1 MMTIIV
7 NKMSWQRSSHYNSS
21 PWMKVIKN
29 GFILSMIRECYD
41 AAADNEVIYLL
52 NCQKHY
58 SEGIMSAMAS
68 QITSFTIVYSTVNS
82 GVDETKNPSSVSL
95 AFVREIHRLPGHKGS
110 VTRKMFPFDDLI
122 VSQSNTQL
130 SLRQTRPKITNIFS
144 RKGFGRENASNSF
157 MRYQWKGSTKLHSR

>member
-1 MMTIIV
+1 MCTTAVYDIDSTTMMTIIV
-7 NKMSWQRSSHYNSS
+7 NKMSWQWSWHYNSS

-82 GVDETKNPSSVSL
+82 GVDETKNPSSASL

-122 VSQSNTQL
+122 
-130 SLRQTRPKITNIFS
+130 NIFG
-144 RKGFGRENASNSF
+144 RKGFGRENALNSF